1 MEGQRMATTLHEFT
15 QVLDPK
21 MFPRVL
27 QIQSG
32 IYCQGKSCVYE
43 VFGRECSLST
53 GDLLKIIDITITRFS
68 ARTPSNT
75 EIEIPVEYPGLFK
88 LVADSQPYQSIQ
100 EIADSV
106 KISSHRL
113 SQPVFLSG
121 SEIEPA
127 QGVIREGDSFRI
139 TAVTRELS
147 GGRVRCELLHREPKI
162 CFSLSFS
169 QQGHFTECQ
178 DDQFYTLREIAEWK
192 ISKVNYL
199 TNKLLIVS

>member
-1 MEGQRMATTLHEFT
+1 M
-15 QVLDPK
+15 
-21 MFPRVL
+21 
-27 QIQSG
+27 
-32 IYCQGKSCVYE
+32 
-43 VFGRECSLST
+43 
-53 GDLLKIIDITITRFS
+53 
-68 ARTPSNT
+68 
-75 EIEIPVEYPGLFK
+75 FK
-88 LVADSQPYQSIQ
+88 LAADSQPYQSIQ

-121 SEIEPA
+121 SEMESA

-139 TAVTRELS
+139 TSVTRELS

-169 QQGHFTECQ
+169 QQGRFTEGQ

-192 ISKVNYL
+192 ISRGRKRTVTEVKTLPKKDFFIFSNLLENVFGELKL
-199 TNKLLIVS
+199 TPVYELKAVTRREYDTSFIPVLEVYTNIVDNSITAQRAAANHFLNL